1 MRCYNKSYILI
12 VDSDFILN
20 VVTAI
25 EHWNIHSKGRY
36 FSIIF
41 IYKNIFKNIKSKE

>member
-25 EHWNIHSKGRY
+25 KDFIEHWNIH
-36 FSIIF
+36 
-41 IYKNIFKNIKSKE
+41 